1 MRACGSKAF
10 DKKELRG
17 DSTKQKDSKVYSISK
32 GVPFPRPPAST
43 GDLSSLTMEEL
54 RAMEGEE
61 RENVEARI
69 TVLRNIHS
77 LLDSAIT
84 QLNQYSQA
92 VAATRT

>member
-1 MRACGSKAF
+1 
-10 DKKELRG
+10 
-17 DSTKQKDSKVYSISK
+17 
-32 GVPFPRPPAST
+32 
-43 GDLSSLTMEEL
+43 
-54 RAMEGEE
+54 MEGEE

-69 TVLRNIHS
+69 TALRNIHS